1 MSQIEPDEKIILIDF
16 DDYLQKRLRN
26 PELKKANKKVS
37 PSHNKQTNNKG
48 RVTNFENFM
57 NEKMSNP
64 EFAEAVNQKQ
74 AELDVYLKEER
85 RKLDA
90 GPGEKPTEL
99 SLDEWENR
107 ILADIPDSELNEF
120 EQALKGCDFKNIKEW
135 RDHSNAIAREYL
147 MQKYGIDVTT
157 LRKSQQ
163 TP

>member
-1 MSQIEPDEKIILIDF
+1 
-16 DDYLQKRLRN
+16 
-26 PELKKANKKVS
+26 
-37 PSHNKQTNNKG
+37 
-48 RVTNFENFM
+48 M

-74 AELDVYLKEER
+74 IELDVYLKEEQ

-90 GPGEKPTEL
+90 GPGKKPTEL
-99 SLDEWENR
+99 SIDEWENR

-120 EQALKGCDFKNIKEW
+120 EVALKGCDFKNIKEW

-157 LRKSQQ
+157 LRKGQQ